1 MFKKIFCGLSLI
13 YILYLLT
20 VQVGSFKYLT
30 TWTII
35 VQGLYLASEF
45 HWNPKIPRIFQNLAW
60 TPNIFLASYWPIRL
74 YWKWATVPSDLLPDL
89 MEHCFNI
96 ILVLIVAIWHPRLK
110 KEYWPL
116 PFGFAVCYLTFAMI
130 WTHFYGTI
138 YPTNFFVM
146 DYRFGY
152 DIACV
157 VIVIPSIHFG
167 SVWMFKQREILK
179 EKYQRLPSIVVSSKG
194 WWQKP
199 FNILQYNKD

>member
-60 TPNIFLASYWPIRL
+60 TPNIFLASYWPIRIH
-74 YWKWATVPSDLLPDL
+74 WKWAAVDADLLPDL

-96 ILVLIVAIWHPRLK
+96 ILVLIVALWHPRLK
-110 KEYWPL
+110 KEYWPDIDGRDEIEDISIRL
-116 PFGFAVCYLTFAMI
+116 TDHKKKKNYYMGNWCSSCFKNCLHINSFVPFA
-130 WTHFYGTI
+130 
-138 YPTNFFVM
+138 
-146 DYRFGY
+146 D
-152 DIACV
+152 
-157 VIVIPSIHFG
+157 
-167 SVWMFKQREILK
+167 
-179 EKYQRLPSIVVSSKG
+179 
-194 WWQKP
+194 
-199 FNILQYNKD
+199 